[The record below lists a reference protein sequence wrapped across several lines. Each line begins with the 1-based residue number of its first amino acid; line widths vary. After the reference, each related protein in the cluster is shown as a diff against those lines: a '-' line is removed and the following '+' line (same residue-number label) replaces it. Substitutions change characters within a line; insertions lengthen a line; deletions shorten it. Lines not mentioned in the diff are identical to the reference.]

1 MGSRRLVVFVFPAVV
16 AATVL
21 CLGQAA
27 SAAPSVRRGGAP
39 VTHAGSSARAP
50 FSPAALAAPAV
61 VLYDQYDNQA
71 ASESETSQDFEAAN
85 DALDSSLADDF
96 VVTSGQTWTISGVD
110 VDGEYSTTGPAAS
123 VNVFFYANG
132 AGDLP
137 GTLVASA
144 SRPGQAYVQGPA
156 PGDFVVTL
164 SPAVSLSSG
173 TYWVSVQARQ
183 DSNTAG
189 QWFWHD
195 RSVQS
200 NQGAAW
206 QNPGNGW
213 GSGCTTWT
221 RRTACPLLGVEPDQA
236 FRLNGTTAPT
246 SVRVAA
252 LGARSTARGVIVHWR
267 TAGAPEALGF
277 ELWRQRG
284 TGQFRKMNR
293 GLIRAKPGVRTASYS
308 FLDAHARRGGLYRYR
323 LRLVTL
329 SGARYWI
336 GVATARVPG

>member
-21 CLGQAA
+21 CVGQAA

-39 VTHAGSSARAP
+39 VTHAGSSAPAP
-50 FSPAALAAPAV
+50 LSPAARAAPKV
-61 VLYDQYDNQA
+61 VLYDQYDNPA
-71 ASESETSQDFEAAN
+71 GDGINSQDWEAAN
-85 DALDSSLADDF
+85 DANDSLAADDF

-110 VDGEYSTTGPAAS
+110 VDGGYSTTGPAAS
-123 VNVFFYANG
+123 VNVFFYTNG

-137 GTLVASA
+137 GTLIA
-144 SRPGQAYVQGPA
+144 SRLGQTYVQGPA

-164 SPAVSLSSG
+164 SPAVSLNSG

-183 DSNTAG
+183 DSTVG
-189 QWFWHD
+189 QWFWSY

-206 QNPGNGW
+206 QNPGNGFQT
-213 GSGCTTWT
+213 GCTTWT
-221 RRTACPLLGVEPDQA
+221 RRTACPLTGNGAPDLV

-246 SVRVAA
+246 SVRVTEFS
-252 LGARSTARGVIVHWR
+252 ARSTARGVVVHWR
-267 TAGAPEALGF
+267 TAAAAEALGF

-284 TGQFRKMNR
+284 TGELRRVNR
-293 GLIRAKPGVRTASYS
+293 GLIRAKPGVRAASYS
-308 FLDAHARRGGLYRYR
+308 FLDTHAGRGGLYRYR